1 MLSINYKYL
10 FGKICITI
18 PPRAHYRKKIK
29 LLSGL
34 LTIKKIGAI
43 VILFKSTNVYLSER
57 LRNEFGENMGKKENL
72 TPTQERV
79 FSFLNHYLGKKGF
92 PPTLREIASH
102 FGLKGPRGP
111 QKTLA
116 ILERK
121 GYLRKIP
128 GGSRAVEILSPS
140 QVRHTKVIPVPVI
153 GRVQAGEPILAVENI
168 EGYIHLDR
176 SLVSSEDV
184 FLLRVQGDSMI
195 DAHIQDGDF
204 ALVKPQPDAED
215 GEIVVALIEDEATI
229 KRIFQKRDLIRLE
242 PANPEMGPIIVKKG
256 EKNVT
261 LVGKVVGIFRK
272 L

>member
-1 MLSINYKYL
+1 MKN
-10 FGKICITI
+10 
-18 PPRAHYRKKIK
+18 RK
-29 LLSGL
+29 
-34 LTIKKIGAI
+34 
-43 VILFKSTNVYLSER
+43 E
-57 LRNEFGENMGKKENL
+57 L

-79 FSFLNHYLGKKGF
+79 FSFLKNYLEKKGF

-102 FGLKGPRGP
+102 FGLKGPKAP

-121 GYLRKIP
+121 GYIRKIP
-128 GGSRAVEILSPS
+128 GGSRTIEILSPWPIRRA
-140 QVRHTKVIPVPVI
+140 QTLPIPIV

-168 EGYIHLDR
+168 EGYVNLDR
-176 SLVSSEDV
+176 NLVSSEDV

-204 ALVKPQPDAED
+204 ALVKPQSNAEN

-242 PANPEMGPIIVKKG
+242 PANPKMEPIIIKKG
-256 EKNVT
+256 EKNVI
-261 LVGKVVGIFRK
+261 LVGKVIGIFRK